1 MHFLIT
7 TGQYILFLKKIFSRF
22 ERRRVYF
29 PKIIHEINELGMSSI
44 AFVAFI
50 SVFVGAV
57 VTLQVA
63 YNMENPLL
71 PTYLIGLAS
80 RDSIILEFSPTM
92 ISLVLAGKIG
102 SHISSSLGTMRVTEQ
117 IDALEI
123 MGVNSAGHLV
133 LPKIIAGF
141 ICIPILVII
150 SMFLGNISSW
160 LILFMIFLSSMIVIL
175 RYVFEIGVVAM
186 QELLVYSHGML
197 FLFYAALALKDDAHV
212 RVDIFYRELSDK
224 RKRMI
229 NIFGNLFFLQPFA
242 WVILIFSFEYV
253 YFAWSINE
261 ISPEPGGLPFV
272 YLFKT
277 SLIIFPIL
285 LILQS
290 FSELIKLV
298 FKHD

>member
-1 MHFLIT
+1 M
-7 TGQYILFLKKIFSRF
+7 LKKITKTT
-22 ERRRVYF
+22 ENILNLF
-29 PKIIHEINELGMSSI
+29 PL
-44 AFVAFI
+44 FF
-50 SVFVGAV
+50 
-57 VTLQVA
+57 
-63 YNMENPLL
+63 
-71 PTYLIGLAS
+71 
-80 RDSIILEFSPTM
+80 
-92 ISLVLAGKIG
+92 
-102 SHISSSLGTMRVTEQ
+102 
-117 IDALEI
+117 
-123 MGVNSAGHLV
+123 
-133 LPKIIAGF
+133 
-141 ICIPILVII
+141 
-150 SMFLGNISSW
+150 GNISSW
-160 LILFMIFLSSMIVIL
+160 LILLMIFLSSMIVIL

-197 FLFYAALALKDDAHV
+197 FLFYAALAFKDDAHV

-242 WVILIFSFEYV
+242 WVILIFSVEYV

-290 FSELIKLV
+290 FSDLIKLA

>member
-1 MHFLIT
+1 MNFFIVDTKFFDLGKKGGTEKSSPFSEKEESNVLAGDRTIIIT
-7 TGQYILFLKKIFSRF
+7 VLLNHISMLKKITKTI
-22 ERRRVYF
+22 ENILNLF
-29 PKIIHEINELGMSSI
+29 P
-44 AFVAFI
+44 FF
-50 SVFVGAV
+50 F
-57 VTLQVA
+57 
-63 YNMENPLL
+63 
-71 PTYLIGLAS
+71 
-80 RDSIILEFSPTM
+80 
-92 ISLVLAGKIG
+92 
-102 SHISSSLGTMRVTEQ
+102 
-117 IDALEI
+117 
-123 MGVNSAGHLV
+123 
-133 LPKIIAGF
+133 
-141 ICIPILVII
+141 
-150 SMFLGNISSW
+150 GNISSW
-160 LILFMIFLSSMIVIL
+160 LILLMIFLSSMIVIL

-224 RKRMI
+224 RKRMV

-277 SLIIFPIL
+277 SLIIFPVL

-298 FKHD
+298 FKND

>member
-1 MHFLIT
+1 
-7 TGQYILFLKKIFSRF
+7 
-22 ERRRVYF
+22 
-29 PKIIHEINELGMSSI
+29 
-44 AFVAFI
+44 
-50 SVFVGAV
+50 
-57 VTLQVA
+57 
-63 YNMENPLL
+63 
-71 PTYLIGLAS
+71 
-80 RDSIILEFSPTM
+80 
-92 ISLVLAGKIG
+92 
-102 SHISSSLGTMRVTEQ
+102 
-117 IDALEI
+117 
-123 MGVNSAGHLV
+123 
-133 LPKIIAGF
+133 
-141 ICIPILVII
+141 
-150 SMFLGNISSW
+150 
-160 LILFMIFLSSMIVIL
+160 
-175 RYVFEIGVVAM
+175 M

-224 RKRMI
+224 RKRMV

-253 YFAWSINE
+253 YFAWSIKE